1 MGRRISNKYI
11 ASQARKTYIA
21 SQARKTPFR
30 LRLEEPRPP
39 ASSTGPGGPPSRPRM
54 AIWGVR
60 QTNCACYAGAAMR
73 ASGRN
78 TVPCFKSYKQEL
90 DGEDAMGLC
99 PKPHQGGS
107 PTLGPPAAD
116 VARHGSPAA
125 CRSCLDD
132 AIHRF
137 RAGQLRWPGCA
148 QSAQQKTCVR
158 PRKMSKLIFSDCR
171 RFFFCPEAL
180 FATLKLQAQIVC
192 ERSQAGSPGAFFA
205 AFFLRKKARIPL
217 CQFRLAFG
225 FSSARMGPGPMR
237 ALAQS
242 SRPRRS

>member
-1 MGRRISNKYI
+1 MRAAIRRIARPSSAFGRRSTENQKTRICRRKSNNLNEK
-11 ASQARKTYIA
+11 RKCC
-21 SQARKTPFR
+21 PP
-30 LRLEEPRPP
+30 LPGRP
-39 ASSTGPGGPPSRPRM
+39 
-54 AIWGVR
+54 
-60 QTNCACYAGAAMR
+60 
-73 ASGRN
+73 
-78 TVPCFKSYKQEL
+78 YKQKL

-107 PTLGPPAAD
+107 PTLDPPAAD

-180 FATLKLQAQIVC
+180 FAIFKLQAQIVC
-192 ERSQAGSPGAFFA
+192 ERSQADSPGAFFA

-217 CQFRLAFG
+217 CQFLFVC
-225 FSSARMGPGPMR
+225 F
-237 ALAQS
+237 
-242 SRPRRS
+242 

>member
-1 MGRRISNKYI
+1 
-11 ASQARKTYIA
+11 
-21 SQARKTPFR
+21 
-30 LRLEEPRPP
+30 
-39 ASSTGPGGPPSRPRM
+39 
-54 AIWGVR
+54 
-60 QTNCACYAGAAMR
+60 
-73 ASGRN
+73 
-78 TVPCFKSYKQEL
+78 
-90 DGEDAMGLC
+90 MGLC

-107 PTLGPPAAD
+107 PTLDPPAAD

-180 FATLKLQAQIVC
+180 FAIFKLQAQIVC
-192 ERSQAGSPGAFFA
+192 ERSQADSPGAFFA

-217 CQFRLAFG
+217 CQFLFVCFETGNRIRSRKSPQRILTAHPPGRLY
-225 FSSARMGPGPMR
+225 MPW
-237 ALAQS
+237 
-242 SRPRRS
+242 RPRTGPPC